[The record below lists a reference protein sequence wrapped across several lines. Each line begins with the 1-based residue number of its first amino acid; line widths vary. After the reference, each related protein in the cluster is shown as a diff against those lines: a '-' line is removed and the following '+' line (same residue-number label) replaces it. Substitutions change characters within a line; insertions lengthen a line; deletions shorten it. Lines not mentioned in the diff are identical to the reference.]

1 MRAWRMAWVV
11 LVILATLV
19 VAATVGAQA
28 EDEAVKLVERPYT
41 AVMEVFIVEVEF
53 ASEPP
58 FSGDPSDFDGLCSE
72 PADLVYHSRFGGLDS
87 IFGHFSG
94 TGSLCVKAEWGVDA
108 NGAPTMT
115 GMRYMDM
122 VSRNLLPDGSAI
134 EQVSTVQWEGFDE
147 ETGQLLSTFSWTTPG
162 EGTGRY
168 AGSSSFGTVYC
179 RWHDPEAVGEGR
191 EPELCTMQGLIY
203 YDPFAGMGE

>member
-1 MRAWRMAWVV
+1 MAWIV
-11 LVILATLV
+11 LAVV
-19 VAATVGAQA
+19 VAAAVATVAVAQK
-28 EDEAVKLVERPYT
+28 ESGEGGGRPIERPFT
-41 AVMEVFIVEVEF
+41 AVMEVFIVSVEF

-87 IFGHFSG
+87 IFGHFNG
-94 TGSLCVKAEWGVDA
+94 TGSLCVRAEWGVDA

-115 GMRYMDM
+115 GMRYLDM

-134 EQVSTVQWEGFDE
+134 EQVSNVQWDGFDE
-147 ETGQLLSTFSWTTPG
+147 ETGQLLSTFSWTTSG
-162 EGTGRY
+162 GGTGRY
-168 AGSSSFGTVYC
+168 AGSSSFCTVSC

-191 EPELCTMQGLIY
+191 EPELCTMQGLFY
-203 YDPFAGMGE
+203 DDPFAGMGE